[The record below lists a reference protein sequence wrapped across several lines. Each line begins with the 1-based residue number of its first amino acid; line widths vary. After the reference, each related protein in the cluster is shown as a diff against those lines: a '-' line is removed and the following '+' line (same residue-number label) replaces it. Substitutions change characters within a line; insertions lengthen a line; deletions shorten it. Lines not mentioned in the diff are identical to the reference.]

1 MASFEKPSSVFKH
14 TFFYSA
20 GNLLS
25 RGLNFLL
32 LPFYSH
38 FITTNDFGIYSVIIS
53 AVTILSTV
61 INLGFPSI
69 FIKNL
74 SEAETDDERKRIFSN
89 IFLLILSISVISFL
103 IILIFVKPL
112 SKFLIGNEN
121 YQLEVFLGFLSILI
135 YNLSYYTSSIYI
147 TQEDSRKYVSKTAIS
162 AILNFVLNLFLIGYL
177 RAGINGIFISQILSS
192 IVLIYLSKDG
202 LEKYFEFKF
211 DKELTKQ
218 LLILSLP
225 LFFSGL
231 FSILVEVIDRIFIIK
246 ILNESSAGIYSFGYR
261 IALIYNLFILSFKTS
276 WIPHFMK
283 LKHLD
288 EIERSKHIGRIFTKL
303 IYISALIILT
313 ITLFTEELFELK
325 ISNVN
330 VISTQ
335 YQGSS
340 EIIFIVMF
348 GYFFSLM
355 MTFFSP
361 APYLTN
367 KTIHFLISDLISAVT
382 NVGLNF
388 VLIKTYGIKGAA
400 YSTLIAFFFG
410 FVYLSIYSSRVVKV
424 KYEVKKLILMIGI
437 SFIIYMIGKIVNDG
451 FTELA
456 LIIILILAGFRLKI
470 FGKKILNNK
479 QNSHLV

>member
-89 IFLLILSISVISFL
+89 IFLVILSISVISFL

-112 SKFLIGNEN
+112 GKFLIGNEN

-147 TQEDSRKYVSKTAIS
+147 TQEASRKYVSKTAIS
-162 AILNFVLNLFLIGYL
+162 AILNFVLNLFFIGYL

-192 IVLIYLSKDG
+192 VVLIYLSKDG
-202 LEKYFEFKF
+202 LENYFEFKF
-211 DKELTKQ
+211 DRALTKQ
-218 LLILSLP
+218 LIILSLP

-231 FSILVEVIDRIFIIK
+231 FSILVEVIDRIFIVK
-246 ILNESSAGIYSFGYR
+246 ILDEALAGIYSFGYR
-261 IALIYNLFILSFKTS
+261 IALIYNLFILSFKSS
-276 WIPHFMK
+276 WIPHFMR
-283 LKHLD
+283 LKNLD
-288 EIERSKHIGRIFTKL
+288 EDERSKHIGRIFTKL
-303 IYISALIILT
+303 TYISALIILM
-313 ITLFTEELFELK
+313 ISLFIDELFEFK
-325 ISNVN
+325 IFGVN
-330 VISTQ
+330 IISTQ
-335 YQGSS
+335 YQASS
-340 EIIFIVMF
+340 EIILIVML

-355 MTFFSP
+355 MTFYSP

-367 KTIHFLISDLISAVT
+367 QTIHFLFADMIAALT
-382 NVGLNF
+382 NIGLNF
-388 VLIKTYGIKGAA
+388 ILIKTYGIIGAA

-410 FVYLSIYSSRVVKV
+410 SVYLFVYSSRVVKV
-424 KYEVKKLILMIGI
+424 KYEIKKLILVFLI
-437 SFIIYMIGKIVNDG
+437 SVIIYLIGKNVNNL
-451 FTELA
+451 FTELT
-456 LIIILILAGFRLKI
+456 LIVFLILVGLKLNL
-470 FGKKILNNK
+470 FGKNFLNVNQNNK
-479 QNSHLV
+479 F